1 MLSTPYTT
9 PKYPQCPKSASIKIK
24 QTQTSATIRT
34 RLGFSQN
41 AAANGAYIT
50 LLSFLSR
57 LVTKKGF
64 KACRKASGHTHT
76 LTQRTCKQR
85 DTYIVAQSY
94 YYYITNSLRLI
105 HHIYSTNV
113 PMLGEIVVFILDRP
127 TADQARSFSRIT

>member
-34 RLGFSQN
+34 RLGFSQI

-50 LLSFLSR
+50 LLSFLPR
-57 LVTKKGF
+57 IVTKKGF

-76 LTQRTCKQR
+76 QRTCKQR
-85 DTYIVAQSY
+85 DTILLP
-94 YYYITNSLRLI
+94 NLI
-105 HHIYSTNV
+105 I
-113 PMLGEIVVFILDRP
+113 II
-127 TADQARSFSRIT
+127 